1 LNGPTILIVDDQRDN
16 IDLIKTFFIKE
27 SYHLESASNGEEAL
41 KKIDSIHPDL
51 ILLDIVMP
59 KMDGYQVCKKI
70 KSNPDTRLIPVVMVT
85 GMNDRESK
93 IKGINLGVDDFVT
106 KPIDMFELKARVA
119 SLLRLKEY
127 TDQLESAE
135 RIIFS
140 LALAVEAK
148 DPHTKGHCNRLA
160 NYASLLAEQIG
171 LSDNEIRTVRRG
183 GVLHDIGKLA
193 IQDNILLKPG
203 PLSEEEYEIVR
214 THSEAGERI
223 CKPLKTMEDVLPLI
237 RHHQERYDGSGY
249 PDQLKGEEIPLL
261 ARILAISDCY
271 DALTTARPYREA
283 MTHQDAM
290 QILDKEIQQGKYD
303 PNLYPEFKTL
313 VNMPEIHQRVNED
326 IREISEL
333 N

>member
-1 LNGPTILIVDDQRDN
+1 MDRPTILIVDDQRDN

-41 KKIDSIHPDL
+41 KKVDSIHPDL

-70 KSNPDTRLIPVVMVT
+70 KSNPETRLIPVVMVT

-237 RHHQERYDGSGY
+237 RHHQELYDGSGY
-249 PDQLKGEEIPLL
+249 PDHLKGEDIPLL
-261 ARILAISDCY
+261 ARILALSDCY
-271 DALTTARPYREA
+271 DALTTSRPYR
-283 MTHQDAM
+283 DAM
-290 QILDKEIQQGKYD
+290 SHQEAIQILDQETLHGKYD
-303 PNLYPEFKTL
+303 PNLYAEFKTI